1 MNFLFD
7 LINDISGYTS
17 KYYDEVAE
25 KIDHEGLIIKYRE
38 ENKKYV
44 GKNNLNESKL
54 LGDKY
59 PHSLMVIESVHELY
73 RMHSPQVD

>member
-44 GKNNLNESKL
+44 GKNNLNES
-54 LGDKY
+54 
-59 PHSLMVIESVHELY
+59 
-73 RMHSPQVD
+73 